1 MKKIIALLAVSIL
14 CLTGCAL
21 MNKTPADS
29 VKKFLN
35 NYKNNDQVVVDELND
50 YLTTEELSDDEM
62 KDYREIYL
70 RQYSNMN

>member
-1 MKKIIALLAVSIL
+1 MYRYHYLVINMTVERKRRKQIMTLLVVSMF

-21 MNKTPADS
+21 MNKTPTDS

-50 YLTTEELSDDEM
+50 YITT
-62 KDYREIYL
+62 
-70 RQYSNMN
+70 